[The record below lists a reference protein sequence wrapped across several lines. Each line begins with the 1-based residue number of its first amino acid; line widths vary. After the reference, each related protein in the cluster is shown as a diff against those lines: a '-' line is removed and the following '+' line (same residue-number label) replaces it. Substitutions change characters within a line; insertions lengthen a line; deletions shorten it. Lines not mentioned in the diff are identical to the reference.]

1 MMLTIAK
8 IKNAKPKD
16 RPYKLGDGRGMFMLV
31 NPNDSRWWRYKYR
44 FGGMEKLLAL
54 GTYPDVSLKE
64 ARNRLDEARKLLA
77 EGKDPSA
84 VRKAE
89 KQANK
94 LSVGN
99 SFEMV
104 AREFIEK
111 QANRWSKT
119 YAQGFRRRL
128 ELNVFPVLGNRPIGE
143 IDAPELLGVLRIVE
157 ERGAYDLSHR
167 LLQMCGQVFRYGVA
181 TGRCKRDPSSD
192 LRGALTPHK
201 KLHMAAVKPEEFPE
215 LLAKIDAYDGEAQ
228 TRLALQL
235 LALTFVRTNELIGA
249 EWHEFDIE
257 NAIWIVP
264 EGRMKMTTEH
274 IVPLSS
280 QVLKLL
286 EDLQA
291 LNGDSRY
298 VFTGRNPHRYM
309 SNNTMLYA
317 LYRMG
322 YKSRMTGHGFRSVA
336 STILNEESHFRPDA
350 IERQLAHCERNSVR
364 GAYNRA
370 EYLEERRELMQW
382 WADHIDHLRGG
393 NVIPASFGKS
403 V

>member
-1 MMLTIAK
+1 MLTIAK
-8 IKNAKPKD
+8 IKNTKSKD
-16 RPYKLGDGRGMFMLV
+16 KPYKLGDGRGMYLLV
-31 NPNDSRWWRYKYR
+31 NSNGSRWWRYKYR
-44 FGGMEKLLAL
+44 FGGKEKLLAL

-64 ARNRLDEARKLLA
+64 ARNRFDDARKLLA

-84 VRKAE
+84 VRKAA
-89 KQANK
+89 KQAKK

-99 SFEMV
+99 IFEMV

-119 YAQGFRRRL
+119 YVQGFRRRL
-128 ELNVFPVLGNRPIGE
+128 ELNVFPALGNRPIAE
-143 IDAPELLGVLRIVE
+143 IEAPELLGVLRFIE
-157 ERGAYDLSHR
+157 ERGAYDLAHR

-181 TGRCKRDPSSD
+181 TGRCARDPSSD
-192 LRGALTPHK
+192 LRGALTSHK
-201 KLHMAAVKPEEFPE
+201 KQHMAAVRPEEFPE

-235 LALTFVRTNELIGA
+235 LARTFVRTNELIGA
-249 EWHEFDIE
+249 EWREFDIE
-257 NAIWIVP
+257 NAMWIVP
-264 EGRMKMTTEH
+264 EGRMKMNTEH
-274 IVPLSS
+274 IVPLSR
-280 QVLKLL
+280 
-286 EDLQA
+286 QA
-291 LNGDSRY
+291 LILLKDLRMLNGESRY

-322 YKSRMTGHGFRSVA
+322 YKSRMTGHGFRSMA
-336 STILNEESHFRPDA
+336 STILNEQSRFRPDA
-350 IERQLAHCERNSVR
+350 IERQLAHCERNTVR

-382 WADHIDHLRGG
+382 WADYLDHLRGEK
-393 NVIPASFGKS
+393 VVTPQFGKY